1 MAQESGFS
9 LAGFQN
15 PAFEATD
22 VFRKV
27 LGAMAR
33 PGQIETVGADCG
45 GPDSLNAATAATLL
59 ALTDMETGVW
69 LAPEHDSQQARDF
82 LTFHAGCRLVDGLG
96 QADFIVASPE
106 TPLPVLDS
114 LALGDAAF
122 PDRSATVI
130 LAVTQ
135 MTVGR
140 GVTLSGPGIE
150 KTCDL
155 FVAGLG
161 SDFWNWRA
169 QKCALFPRGFD
180 LILTSGDRVAAIP
193 RTSSVEV

>member
-1 MAQESGFS
+1 MQDSGFS
-9 LAGFQN
+9 LGGFQN

-33 PGQIETVGADCG
+33 PGQIETVAADCG
-45 GPDSLNAATAATLL
+45 CPDSLNAATAASLL
-59 ALTDMETGVW
+59 TLTDMETGVW
-69 LAPEHDSQQARDF
+69 LAPAQDSQQARDF
-82 LTFHAGCRLVDGLG
+82 LTFHAGCCLVDGVG
-96 QADFIVASPE
+96 QADFVVASPE
-106 TPLPVLDS
+106 TPLSVLDNLS
-114 LALGDAAF
+114 LGDVAF
-122 PDRSATVI
+122 PERSATVI

-135 MTVGR
+135 MTAGR

-161 SDFWNWRA
+161 ADFWAWRA
-169 QKCALFPRGFD
+169 QKCALFPCGFD

-193 RTSSVEV
+193 RTSFVEV

>member
-9 LAGFQN
+9 LAGFQD

-22 VFRKV
+22 VFRRV
-27 LGAMAR
+27 LGAMAH
-33 PGQIETVGADCG
+33 PGQIETIAADCG
-45 GPDSLNAATAATLL
+45 CPDSLNAATAATLL
-59 ALTDMETGVW
+59 TLSDMETGVW
-69 LAPEHDSQQARDF
+69 LAPEQESRQARDF
-82 LTFHAGCRLVDGLG
+82 LAFHAGCRLVDGVG
-96 QADFIVASPE
+96 QADFVVTSPE
-106 TPLPVLDS
+106 TPLSVLDGLS
-114 LALGDAAF
+114 LGDAAF

-130 LAVTQ
+130 LAVGQ
-135 MTVGR
+135 MAAGR
-140 GVTLSGPGIE
+140 GVTLRGPGIE

-155 FVAGLG
+155 SIAGVDA
-161 SDFWNWRA
+161 DFWAWRA